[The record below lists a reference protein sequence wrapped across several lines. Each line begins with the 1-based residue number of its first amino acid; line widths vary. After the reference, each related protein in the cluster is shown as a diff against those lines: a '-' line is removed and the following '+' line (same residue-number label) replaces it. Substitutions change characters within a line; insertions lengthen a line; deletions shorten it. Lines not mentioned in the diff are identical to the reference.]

1 MCNSVQVLQEEIRR
15 LLRQKNA
22 VLLAHYYQREEVQ
35 EIADFLGDSL
45 ALSMSAAKTEANV
58 IVFAG
63 VHFMAES
70 AAILCPDKTVLL
82 PRLEAGC
89 PLADTITAEELEAA
103 RKQYPDAAVVTYIN
117 SSAAVKAQSDIICT
131 SANAVRVV
139 NSVKNA
145 KRILMV
151 PDGNLARYAA
161 RFTNR
166 EIIPWKGF
174 CPVHH
179 YVTPE
184 EVRAVKARHPGARF
198 AAHPEC
204 AEEVLALADF
214 VGSTTGII
222 RYARETPSKEIII
235 GTERGVM
242 YQLRL
247 QNPNK
252 TFILASERLLC
263 ETMRSITLEDIRDSL
278 EETKHVITVPA
289 GIAARAKKA
298 LDRMLEIS

>member
-1 MCNSVQVLQEEIRR
+1 MCNSVNVIQEEIRH
-15 LLRQKNA
+15 LLRRKNA
-22 VLLAHYYQREEVQ
+22 ILLAHYYQRDEIQ

-45 ALSMSAAKTEANV
+45 ALSMNAARTKADV

-70 AAILCPDKTVLL
+70 AAILCPEKTVLL

-89 PLADTITAEELEAA
+89 PLADTITAEELDAA

-117 SSAAVKAQSDIICT
+117 SSAAVKAKSDIICT

-139 NSVKNA
+139 NSLKDA
-145 KRILMV
+145 KRVLMV
-151 PDGNLARYAA
+151 PDGNLARYTA
-161 RFTNR
+161 RFTDR

-179 YVTPE
+179 YVTPD
-184 EVRAVKARHPGARF
+184 EVKAVKAGHPGAKF

-204 AEEVLALADF
+204 TEEVLALADF

-222 RYARETPSKEIII
+222 RYAREADAQEIII

-242 YQLRL
+242 YQLRM
-247 QNPNK
+247 QNPGK
-252 TFILASERLLC
+252 TFILASERLFC
-263 ETMRSITLEDIRDSL
+263 ETMRSITLEDVRDAL
-278 EETKHVITVPA
+278 EEMKHVITVSA
-289 GIAARAKKA
+289 GIAAPAKKA